1 MFEKNPYQLLK
12 FSAAYGRQF
21 RHKIFVIKL
30 SGDTLTD
37 PKTRRALCEQI
48 ALLWSFSIRIIL
60 VHGGGIELDQE
71 CQRRNIPIHKVAGRR
86 ITSAEVLQTAFK
98 VFTEQVQPLVL
109 GDLKSLGV
117 TAVGLTGLDAQMI
130 EAHQRPPISIKA
142 DGDAEE
148 KMVDF
153 GWVGDIVRVNP
164 EILFDLLDQDKIPV
178 IAPITGNRH
187 GDMFNTNADTIAS
200 EIACAVQAEKLFFLL
215 SVPGLL
221 RDVHS
226 RSSLISQIA
235 FHELDA
241 LEAEGVISGG
251 MRPKM
256 QAIKRAL
263 GSGVK
268 AAHLVSG
275 ILPDALLI
283 EVFTNEGSGTM
294 MLAPT
299 KQGVSS

>member
-12 FSAAYGRQF
+12 LSAAYGRQF

-30 SGDTLTD
+30 SGETLTD

-71 CQRRNIPIHKVAGRR
+71 CQRLNIPIYKVAGRR
-86 ITSAEVLQTAFK
+86 ITSPEVLQTAFR
-98 VFTEQVQPLVL
+98 VFTEDVQPLLLKELELL
-109 GDLKSLGV
+109 GIS
-117 TAVGLTGLDAQMI
+117 AVGLTGLDGQMI
-130 EAHQRPPISIKA
+130 EAHIRPPLAIKA
-142 DGDAEE
+142 DGDNEE
-148 KMVDF
+148 KMVNF
-153 GWVGDIVRVNP
+153 GWVGDIDRVNP
-164 EILFDLLDQDKIPV
+164 EILFHLLSQDKIPV
-178 IAPITGNRH
+178 VAPITGNRD

-200 EIACAVQAEKLFFLL
+200 EIACTVQAEKLFFLL

-221 RDVHS
+221 RDVNNH
-226 RSSLISQIA
+226 SSLISQIA

-241 LEAEGVISGG
+241 LDRENMISGG
-251 MRPKM
+251 MRPKIE
-256 QAIKRAL
+256 AVKRAL
-263 GSGVK
+263 QGGVK

-294 MLAPT
+294 MLAPA
-299 KQGVSS
+299 KERVSS